1 MNKAALG
8 NFLAELREE
17 RGLTQEQ
24 LADYLDINYKTVSKW
39 ECGNSLPNLETIDK
53 LSKLYDVS
61 LYEFSIYRKLNNPL
75 ISKENIKKIITCDDV
90 KKILVRKSIILV
102 LLFLFII
109 SSIITHIYTINNYN
123 KMAVYELVSDN
134 EDIEIKG
141 MYVVDHDDCYIAINN
156 ITYYNYQS
164 DNLAENI
171 KIMQYELSTTNHI
184 IEKNTIKF
192 ENEKTINEISE
203 SINFYAKF
211 NELKVDKNNLYLN
224 LKYETK
230 TNKILS
236 DSIKINLQKKK

>member
-17 RGLTQEQ
+17 KGLTQEQ

-90 KKILVRKSIILV
+90 KKILVRKSIILA

-123 KMAVYELVSDN
+123 KMAVYELVSN
-134 EDIEIKG
+134 NKDIEVKG

-156 ITYYNYQS
+156 IDEHNYNR
-164 DNLAENI
+164 LHENI
-171 KIMQYELSTTNHI
+171 KLFQFELLINDSI
-184 IEKNTIKF
+184 IEKND
-192 ENEKTINEISE
+192 INFQSPKSISE
-203 SINFYAKF
+203 IYESTQIYTKLKQSEKKIN
-211 NELKVDKNNLYLN
+211 NIVLKLN
-224 LKYETK
+224 YETQ
-230 TNKILS
+230 NNVIFS
-236 DSIKINLQKKK
+236 QHINIKLVKR

>member
-61 LYEFSIYRKLNNPL
+61 LYEFSICRKLNNPL

-123 KMAVYELVSDN
+123 KMAAYELVSDN

-141 MYVVDHDDCYIAINN
+141 MYVVDHDDCYISINDVSFQN
-156 ITYYNYQS
+156 SKKNS
-164 DNLAENI
+164 FNENI
-171 KIMQYELSTTNHI
+171 SILQYELLNNNSI
-184 IEKNTIKF
+184 IEKNIFRFEDSKNLYEAIKF
-192 ENEKTINEISE
+192 IKIYNKLQSCT
-203 SINFYAKF
+203 
-211 NELKVDKNNLYLN
+211 LKLDN
-224 LKYETK
+224 LKLNIKYEDENKETIDK
-230 TNKILS
+230 IVYITNY
-236 DSIKINLQKKK
+236 